1 MKDRVIRHIYKIK
14 YSLPRFFLLS
24 KLEFDFESYNKIKDG
39 SELTKDDAY
48 QLAVNFRYTSDKLF
62 QTATEL
68 RNQHKGNIV
77 SFSKKA
83 FFNIVNLCR
92 DTCDYC
98 TYKAE
103 PTDAKLSLMSK
114 QNVKDLAK
122 LAKKYKC
129 TEALFVTG
137 ENPEQK
143 YKQAKDWLKQN
154 GFSSTGEYLADCSE
168 VVLNEGIFPHTN
180 AGNLTKEEM
189 KILRESNVSMGL
201 MLENSSKR
209 LRRKGMPHHDAPSK
223 EPVTRINILKNAGE
237 LKIPITTGILV
248 GIGETILKRLIQFM
262 TLKIF
267 IRNLETFKK
276 LYYKTFIQKKTH
288 LCRNIKHQ
296 MHLISNQ

>member
-1 MKDRVIRHIYKIK
+1 M
-14 YSLPRFFLLS
+14 S
-24 KLEFDFESYNKIKDG
+24 KLEFDFESYDKIKDG
-39 SELTKDDAY
+39 SELTKEDAY

-62 QTATEL
+62 QTAVEL

-103 PTDAKLSLMSK
+103 PTDAKLSLMNK

-137 ENPEQK
+137 ESPEQK
-143 YKQAKDWLKQN
+143 YQEAKDWLKQN

-189 KILRESNVSMGL
+189 KILRETNVSMGL
-201 MLENSSKR
+201 M
-209 LRRKGMPHHDAPSK
+209 
-223 EPVTRINILKNAGE
+223 
-237 LKIPITTGILV
+237 
-248 GIGETILKRLIQFM
+248 F
-262 TLKIF
+262 
-267 IRNLETFKK
+267 
-276 LYYKTFIQKKTH
+276 
-288 LCRNIKHQ
+288 
-296 MHLISNQ
+296 